1 MKHRTASSIAAIAA
15 AALIGISSISGI
27 AAAQPQARHHGPHGH
42 HGKGDFISAI
52 AGLKSELN
60 LNTSQQAMWDN
71 AVAAGKAARDNARSE
86 RQKIRA
92 ALDAELAKAEPDLA
106 AVAAASDGARNAGA
120 AAHRQVRDAWLNL
133 YGTFTTE
140 QKTVV
145 KNALKDKLA
154 RMDAFR
160 QKMRERHRG

>member
-1 MKHRTASSIAAIAA
+1 MTTRFASRLAAVAA
-15 AALIGISSISGI
+15 AALIGVAGVASAQPHHGHGGPGSGDFVMGI
-27 AAAQPQARHHGPHGH
+27 AAL
-42 HGKGDFISAI
+42 KGQ
-52 AGLKSELN
+52 LN

-71 AVAAGKAARDNARSE
+71 AIAAGKAARDNARTE

-92 ALDAELAKAEPDLA
+92 TLDAELAKAEPDLA
-106 AVAAASDGARNAGA
+106 AVAAAADGARNAGA
-120 AAHRQVRDAWLNL
+120 MAHRQVRDAWLAR
-133 YGTFTTE
+133 YGSFTPD

-160 QKMRERHRG
+160 QKMRERHGS

>member
-1 MKHRTASSIAAIAA
+1 MKHRPGSRVAAIAA
-15 AALIGISSISGI
+15 AALIGISGI
-27 AAAQPQARHHGPHGH
+27 AAAQPQPRHHGPHGRD
-42 HGKGDFISAI
+42 GGGDFISAI

-71 AVAAGKAARDNARSE
+71 AAAAGKAARENARAE

-92 ALDAELAKAEPDLA
+92 TLDAELAKAEPDLA
-106 AVAAASDGARNAGA
+106 AVAAAADGARNAGA
-120 AAHRQVRDAWLNL
+120 TAHRQVRDAWLAL
-133 YGTFTTE
+133 YGTFTPD

-145 KNALKDKLA
+145 KNVLKDKLA

-160 QKMRERHRG
+160 QKMRDKHRS